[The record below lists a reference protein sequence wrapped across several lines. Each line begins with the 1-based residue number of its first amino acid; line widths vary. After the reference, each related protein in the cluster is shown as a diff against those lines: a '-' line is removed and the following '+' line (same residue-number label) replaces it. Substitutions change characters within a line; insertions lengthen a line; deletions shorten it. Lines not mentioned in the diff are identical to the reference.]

1 MISPGILKWVKN
13 KYRSMDYRKTHLI
26 NDKGVTLVV
35 ETRDFNISQQNN
47 DGKYDDYDVDVDWYL
62 ANGYVEISEARRII
76 EGSYYEHERQNE
88 GI

>member
-1 MISPGILKWVKN
+1 
-13 KYRSMDYRKTHLI
+13 MDYSKTHLI

-76 EGSYYEHERQNE
+76 EGSYYEQERQNE